1 MFVFLLPPYAIF
13 ILAAYITFQMSGKNT
28 SSLGIQFEYDYLG
41 PEIILQ
47 KWFQGQHCGLEVRAP
62 STNPDNW
69 SIIPRTQVI

>member
-28 SSLGIQFEYDYLG
+28 STLGIQFKYDYLG

-47 KWFQGQHCGLEVRAP
+47 KWFRGQHCGLEVRALT
-62 STNPDNW
+62 TNPDNW
-69 SIIPRTQVI
+69 SIVLMNQVK